1 MKILC
6 KDSASRT
13 KKQVS
18 TGEYREKV
26 HISSAAE
33 TLVPVASPRLQ
44 IGVRYMKHRHKPE
57 DWIFDQ
63 INLAFFSACTTFVT
77 KND

>member
-18 TGEYREKV
+18 TSEYREKV

-33 TLVPVASPRLQ
+33 TLVHVASPRLL
-44 IGVRYMKHRHKPE
+44 IGVCYMKHRHKPGV
-57 DWIFDQ
+57 WIFGE